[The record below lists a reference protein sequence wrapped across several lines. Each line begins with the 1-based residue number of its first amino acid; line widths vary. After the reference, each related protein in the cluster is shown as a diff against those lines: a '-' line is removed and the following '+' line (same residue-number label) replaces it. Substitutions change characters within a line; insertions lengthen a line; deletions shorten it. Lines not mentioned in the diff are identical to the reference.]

1 MKAKSIRVI
10 FAVLLA
16 ANGLTVSAQT
26 QDLLSELTFEAPA
39 KLIRPTGANVNVRE
53 SPSANAPKA
62 KDENGWNISAT
73 KHKLYSVNTEL
84 PAWWSTEYGY
94 ISKKVA
100 KLSVGK
106 PITDNMLNR
115 FYGWSEGYDYASEWI
130 VSRTA
135 SKHGLVVCYTSG
147 EGWNTLWLG
156 KQEDNVFVFKYRIFC
171 TINVDESN
179 TTPNYLNRHKEDRD
193 GMTMWELTVGKQLAQ
208 EVPHGGMGTIQM
220 MNFSK
225 INDKMILLLFKEAI
239 ENWSWRDSYLYLN
252 SELLSD
258 EYANYVLG

>member
-1 MKAKSIRVI
+1 MKEKSIKVV
-10 FAVLLA
+10 FAFLLA
-16 ANGLTVSAQT
+16 ANGLTASAQT
-26 QDLLSELTFEAPA
+26 QDVLSELTFEAPA
-39 KLIRPTGANVNVRE
+39 KLIRPTGVNVNVRE

-62 KDENGWNISAT
+62 KDENGWDVSAT
-73 KHKLYSVNTEL
+73 KHKLYYVNTEL
-84 PAWWSTEYGY
+84 PAWWNIEEGY

-115 FYGWSEGYDYASEWI
+115 FYGWSESYDYANEWI

-135 SKHGLVVCYTSG
+135 SKHGFVVCYTSG
-147 EGWNTLWLG
+147 EGWNSLWLG
-156 KQEDNVFVFKYRIFC
+156 KQEGDVFVFKYRIFC
-171 TINVDESN
+171 TINVDEGN

-193 GMTMWELTVGKQLAQ
+193 GMTMWELTVGKQLSQ
-208 EVPHGGMGTIQM
+208 EVPHGGMGTIQTL
-220 MNFSK
+220 NFGK
-225 INDKMILLLFKEAI
+225 LNDKMILLLFKEAI
-239 ENWSWRDSYLYLN
+239 ENWTWRDSYLYLN